1 METTK
6 FLLKN
11 QLAVHTLGY
20 EGSPEGGDLLV
31 LAMAGGDAGDGAT
44 PNWSPSG
51 TNPPHQLP
59 VQQRAASLN
68 RSPGR

>member
-31 LAMAGGDAGDGAT
+31 LAMAGGMLGTGPPQTGLQVALT
-44 PNWSPSG
+44 PPTSCQFSSG
-51 TNPPHQLP
+51 QHP
-59 VQQRAASLN
+59 
-68 RSPGR
+68 